1 MQLRTTGTGGGTERP
16 QYQILRRLGQLEQ
29 KENLVKMST
38 VGLFVG
44 LLLGAVL
51 VFEGFG
57 AMLIVALFGAIGY
70 VAAKVK
76 EGEID
81 LNNYLGNRNGRR

>member
-1 MQLRTTGTGGGTERP
+1 MRQRP
-16 QYQILRRLGQLEQ
+16 PEQ
-29 KENLVKMST
+29 KEKLVKTST

-57 AMLIVALFGAIGY
+57 SMLIVALFGAIGF
-70 VAAKVK
+70 VVTRVM

-81 LNNYLGNRNGRR
+81 LNRYLGNRSGRR

>member
-1 MQLRTTGTGGGTERP
+1 MKT
-16 QYQILRRLGQLEQ
+16 
-29 KENLVKMST
+29 ST

-51 VFEGFG
+51 VFAGFG

-70 VAAKVK
+70 VAGKVT

-81 LNNYLGNRNGRR
+81 LNQYLGGRNGRR

>member
-1 MQLRTTGTGGGTERP
+1 
-16 QYQILRRLGQLEQ
+16 
-29 KENLVKMST
+29 MST

-51 VFEGFG
+51 VFAGFG
-57 AMLIVALFGAIGY
+57 AMLIVALFGAIGF
-70 VAAKVK
+70 VVAKVR

-81 LNNYLGNRNGRR
+81 LNQYLGSRSERR

>member
-1 MQLRTTGTGGGTERP
+1 MKT
-16 QYQILRRLGQLEQ
+16 
-29 KENLVKMST
+29 ST

-57 AMLIVALFGAIGY
+57 AMLIVALFGSLGY
-70 VAAKVK
+70 IAVKVK
-76 EGEID
+76 EGDID
-81 LNNYLGNRNGRR
+81 LNRYLGGRSERR

>member
-1 MQLRTTGTGGGTERP
+1 
-16 QYQILRRLGQLEQ
+16 
-29 KENLVKMST
+29 VKTST

-44 LLLGAVL
+44 LLLGVVL
-51 VFEGFG
+51 VFESFG

-70 VAAKVK
+70 VAGRVT

-81 LNNYLGNRNGRR
+81 LNYYLGGRSGRR